1 MKKLLLLPAVVACAG
16 LLLFGSVPAFGAT
29 TSNDQDQT
37 FMTKNAQTDLA
48 EIAIGKIALQ
58 RSTSTQ
64 VQALATKT
72 MADHE
77 AALTKLQ
84 GVAGGVGF
92 TLPGAPNAEQQS
104 DAAKLSSVDAAQ
116 FDLTYAQVQVVGHN
130 LSISDTNTELS
141 SGQNSAL
148 LSYATGYLPVAQMH
162 LTMADALLSAL
173 GGSVPGS
180 APAGTGGLAASTP
193 AGVISFQ
200 VVVVGLGLLVAGAAS
215 TVLIRRRRVHP

>member
-16 LLLFGSVPAFGAT
+16 LLLLAPSTAFAATSV
-29 TSNDQDQT
+29 NDQDQT

-48 EIAIGKIALQ
+48 EITIGKIALQ
-58 RSTSTQ
+58 RSTSAQTKD
-64 VQALATKT
+64 VATKT

-77 AALTKLQ
+77 AALAKLQ

-92 TLPGAPNAEQQS
+92 TLPSAPNADQQS
-104 DAAKLSSVDAAQ
+104 DAAKLSSVAADQ
-116 FDLTYAQVQVVGHN
+116 FDVTYAQVQVVGHN
-130 LSISDTNTELS
+130 LSISDTNAELS
-141 SGQNSAL
+141 SGENTAL

-162 LTMADALLSAL
+162 LAMADALLSAL

-193 AGVISFQ
+193 AGVITVQ
-200 VVVVGLGLLVAGAAS
+200 VVVVGLGLLLAGAAS